1 MLQRLDSLYL
11 KARNAI
17 IAKAA
22 EEDGINT
29 IEIVVILGI
38 LVALA
43 VLFGGKINDLF
54 TNWWS
59 KIAT

>member
-1 MLQRLDSLYL
+1 MLQKLDSLYL
-11 KARNAI
+11 KMRNAI

-43 VLFGGKINDLF
+43 VMFGGKLNDLF